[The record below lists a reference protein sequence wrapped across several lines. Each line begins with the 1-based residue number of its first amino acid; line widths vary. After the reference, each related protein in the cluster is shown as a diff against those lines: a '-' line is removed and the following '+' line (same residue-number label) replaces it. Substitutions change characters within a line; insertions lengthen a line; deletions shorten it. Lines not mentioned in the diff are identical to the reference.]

1 MTRTLH
7 PALQM
12 IAALAILG
20 VALGAAAAS
29 IVFPLFEALTARN
42 DALGRLAKYEQ
53 VVSAHPVDAI
63 SYDPADLVAT
73 HIDDADAQ
81 LALQATIDRLAR
93 GAGVSIQSIQPMAA
107 EHLGEIGRGVWVE
120 MVFASDLQ
128 ALVDFLKLFEAERP
142 LLLVRRLEMQ
152 RGDGPRADLFMS
164 VKIDIGRAWKPS
176 GAPA

>member
-12 IAALAILG
+12 VAALAILG
-20 VALGAAAAS
+20 VALGAAASS
-29 IVFPLFEALTARN
+29 IAYPLVEALTART
-42 DALGRLAKYEQ
+42 DALGRLAKYEK
-53 VVSAHPVDAI
+53 VIGAHPADSV
-63 SYDPADLVAT
+63 SYDPSDLAAN
-73 HIDDADAQ
+73 HLDDADAQ

-120 MVFASDLQ
+120 MAFTSDLQ
-128 ALVDFLKLFEAERP
+128 AMIDFLKLFEAERP
-142 LLLVRRLEMQ
+142 LLLVRRLEIQ
-152 RGDGPRADLFMS
+152 RGDSPRADLFLS
-164 VKIDIGRAWKPS
+164 VKMDIGRAWRLS